1 MDYPIFNIGSLIST
15 YEEIPV
21 RFSYPVNE
29 QTLNKANY
37 TSAASAI
44 GGDLI
49 STKIFWD
56 KFSPDLN

>member
-1 MDYPIFNIGSLIST
+1 MDYPIFNIGSLITT
-15 YEEIPV
+15 YDEIPV

-29 QTLNKANY
+29 QTLNKESY
-37 TSAASAI
+37 TAAAAAI

-56 KFSPDLN
+56 VD